1 MPATLDLR
9 KAHSTR
15 QHGDLLVV
23 FTWINDERAMVL
35 VPAYRPGAPW
45 YVVAESA
52 SFRYDDPK
60 YVAVQCVKACEVL
73 GIKPSKENWARLS
86 GIIVDSLPDLIRMPS
101 APPPDLRPG
110 SFGAMTL
117 RADGQ
122 VLVQQDIRLEREGVT
137 YG

>member
-1 MPATLDLR
+1 MPATLNLC
-9 KAHSTR
+9 KAHATR

-35 VPAYRPGAPW
+35 VPAYRLGAPW

-73 GIKPSKENWARLS
+73 GIKPSKENWARVG
-86 GIIVDSLPDLIRMPS
+86 GIIVDGLPDLIRMPS
-101 APPPDLRPG
+101 APRPDFRPG
-110 SFGAMTL
+110 SFGEMTL
-117 RADGQ
+117 RADGK
-122 VLVQQDIRLEREGVT
+122 VLAQQDIRLEREGVA